1 MFLKIFKEQK
11 LFFLQVAEII
21 SINIFQLF
29 VVLYHIQLQQLNQL
43 VQLSVEQPFLDKML
57 DNVSMLGVVVDDD
70 DGDDDDDVEIYQNH
84 LNFL

>member
-1 MFLKIFKEQK
+1 
-11 LFFLQVAEII
+11 
-21 SINIFQLF
+21 LF
-29 VVLYHIQLQQLNQL
+29 VVLYQIQLQQLNQL
-43 VQLSVEQPFLDKML
+43 VQLLVEQPFLDKML